1 MGSVITFDGAGINKS
16 QVPCGGDIEELVVVV
31 DVEREVVAINE
42 WLMPSG
48 ENDEAP
54 LA

>member
-1 MGSVITFDGAGINKS
+1 MCIRDR
-16 QVPCGGDIEELVVVV
+16 QMPCGGDIEELVVVV
-31 DVEREVVAINE
+31 DVERELVAISE

-48 ENDEAP
+48 GNDEAP